1 MTIHIYGDLGSGS
14 YRRVATAANLMGI
27 DFERIDVDLFKNE
40 SHTPAFL
47 TLNPHGLAR
56 AGASVVINFRRQ
68 DRADAAVQQVLQA
81 FPDREIAGI
90 AADLATAQG
99 AASPT
104 SPTFPTQTG
113 SVCSS

>member
-27 DFERIDVDLFKNE
+27 DFERIGRATAE
-40 SHTPAFL
+40 
-47 TLNPHGLAR
+47 GLAR
-56 AGASVVINFRRQ
+56 AGASVVINGRRQ
-68 DRADAAVQQVLQA
+68 DRVDAAVQQMRQA